1 MKKIIKKLI
10 NFFGYNISKN
20 KNHKLTFDDLYKKFF
35 LEQKLVIFDVGAN
48 KGQSIERFLKLFPH
62 SNIHAFEPINKEFE
76 NLEKKY
82 KNFENIVLNNFALGD
97 SKTTKELNLSLRTG
111 ISSFNNFNKD
121 HEWIKTR
128 SKEYNTDVD
137 NFLNGKQTAYIDTLD
152 NYCVQNSIN
161 QIDILK
167 IDTQGYEDLV
177 LKGSYEKL
185 NNNMI
190 NSIELEIIFD
200 ETYNKYLTFTD
211 VEKFLLPNYRI
222 LRIKNYNHN
231 LFEGINFFVEVLY
244 LNKIFLDKK
253 IKLSEKN

>member
-1 MKKIIKKLI
+1 M
-10 NFFGYNISKN
+10 
-20 KNHKLTFDDLYKKFF
+20 
-35 LEQKLVIFDVGAN
+35 
-48 KGQSIERFLKLFPH
+48 
-62 SNIHAFEPINKEFE
+62 
-76 NLEKKY
+76 
-82 KNFENIVLNNFALGD
+82 GD

-211 VEKFLLPNYRI
+211 VEKFLLPNYRFCG
-222 LRIKNYNHN
+222 IKNYNHN
-231 LFEGINFFVEVLY
+231 LFEGINFFAEVLY